1 MALKFRRA
9 KAILERIRRRKAP
22 GSDRENSDELPY
34 FSYAAPDD
42 PKLKRMVVMAIEKM
56 TGQRRIKKLYV
67 DHQLFGDPDE
77 SFWSAAIRKLELNLV
92 YDKEKLEAIPKEG
105 PLVIVANHPFGVLD
119 GIAISYLTS
128 LIRPHF
134 KVLTNS
140 VLFRAP
146 EVRPF
151 LLPVDFA
158 ETKEALRT
166 NLDTRRAAL
175 KELSEGGAVVVFPG
189 GTVSTSEKMFGPALD
204 PDWKP
209 FTAKLIVNSRAT
221 VVPVFFEGQN
231 SRLFQIASNISQTIR
246 LSLLFQEVANK
257 IGSDMGIVVGA
268 PIPFEKLEHIK
279 DRQALIDH
287 LREVTYRLRPKKR
300 RGKLA
305 RITRI
310 TPRKL
315 AANDRRRLTG

>member
-1 MALKFRRA
+1 
-9 KAILERIRRRKAP
+9 
-22 GSDRENSDELPY
+22 
-34 FSYAAPDD
+34 
-42 PKLKRMVVMAIEKM
+42 M

-92 YDKEKLEAIPKEG
+92 YDKEKLEAIPKRG

-151 LLPVDFA
+151 LPLPVDFA

-315 AANDRRRLTG
+315 AAKRPASSNRLTTRPPRAGVLAFRRVPS